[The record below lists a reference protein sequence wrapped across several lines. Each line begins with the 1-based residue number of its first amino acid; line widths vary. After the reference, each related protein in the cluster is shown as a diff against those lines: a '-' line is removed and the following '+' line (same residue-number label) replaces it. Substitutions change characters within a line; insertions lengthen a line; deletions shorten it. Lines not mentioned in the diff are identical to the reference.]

1 MSKSKQFSQ
10 ERKLAVL
17 DSAKEIGV
25 KEASRIAGV
34 HYTSVYEWD
43 RRLEALGREGFL
55 AYQCASRGRGVK
67 TVTES
72 QEQSILD
79 MWKHYPSFGPSQIR
93 NQLRRQGT
101 TTSVKTVKRVMEANG
116 YRGLRKK
123 REKDAALRYEAT
135 RPLELA
141 QMDILEYFINK
152 QKIYLL
158 FLLDDYSRFI
168 LGYRLLTETSV
179 DDVIHLVQEAIDRY
193 GKMEEILT
201 DRGFVFYSWHG
212 INRFEKYLE
221 VEEIYHAH
229 ARPHHPQTLGKVES
243 LNKQVQKELLSRQ
256 QFNSV
261 GECTEALSEWVTLY
275 NYRRTHQGLGG
286 LLVPADRFHGRA
298 KEVMQSIVE
307 KLDPGVDICYHPE
320 GVSRSLLN
328 LSLDAKGGITL
339 SIMGQQVNVSGG
351 EHGQKAQGG

>member
-1 MSKSKQFSQ
+1 MNKSRQFSQ

-25 KEASRIAGV
+25 KEAARIAGV
-34 HYTSVYEWD
+34 HYTSVYEWN

-55 AYQCASRGRGVK
+55 AYQCTSRGRGVK
-67 TVTES
+67 SVTEA
-72 QEQSILD
+72 QEQAILD

-101 TTSVKTVKRVMEANG
+101 TTSVRTVKRVMEANG

-123 REKDAALRYEAT
+123 RENDTSLRYEAT
-135 RPLELA
+135 RPLELT

-221 VEEIYHAH
+221 VEEIYHTH

-243 LNKQVQKELLSRQ
+243 LNKQAQKELFRHR

-261 GECTEALSEWVTLY
+261 GECTDALSAWVTLY

-298 KEVMQSIVE
+298 KEVMQSITE
-307 KLDPGVDICYHPE
+307 KIDPGVDNCYNPD
-320 GVSRSLLN
+320 GVSRSILN
-328 LSLDAKGGITL
+328 LSWDAKDGITL
-339 SIMGQQVNVSGG
+339 YIMGQQINVSGG
-351 EHGQKAQGG
+351 DHGQKAQVG

>member
-1 MSKSKQFSQ
+1 MNQSRQFSQ

-25 KEASRIAGV
+25 KEAARIAGV
-34 HYTSVYEWD
+34 HYTSVYEWN

-55 AYQCASRGRGVK
+55 AYQCTSRGRGVK
-67 TVTES
+67 SVTEA
-72 QEQSILD
+72 QEQAILD

-101 TTSVKTVKRVMEANG
+101 TTSVRTVKRVMEANG

-123 REKDAALRYEAT
+123 RENDTSLRYEAT
-135 RPLELA
+135 RPLELT

-221 VEEIYHAH
+221 VEEIYHTH

-243 LNKQVQKELLSRQ
+243 LNKQAQKELFRHR

-261 GECTEALSEWVTLY
+261 GECTDALSAWVTLY

-298 KEVMQSIVE
+298 KEVMQSITE
-307 KLDPGVDICYHPE
+307 KIDPGVDNCYNPD
-320 GVSRSLLN
+320 GVSRSILN
-328 LSLDAKGGITL
+328 LSWDAKDGITL
-339 SIMGQQVNVSGG
+339 YIMGQQINVSGG
-351 EHGQKAQGG
+351 DHGQKAQVG